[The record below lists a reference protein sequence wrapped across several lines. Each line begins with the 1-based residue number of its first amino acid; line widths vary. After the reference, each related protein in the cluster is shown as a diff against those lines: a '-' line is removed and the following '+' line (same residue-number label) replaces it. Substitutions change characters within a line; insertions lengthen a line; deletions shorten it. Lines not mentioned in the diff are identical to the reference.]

1 MKENI
6 MGIDKSGLEDD
17 VRLIRD
23 LKTRDGSE
31 SSDHF
36 TMTFTSN
43 LWFDNLQLEP
53 NWKRHFI
60 DKEKRKKLYMLYDA
74 LKMKADK
81 NNQFVTAMAL
91 NLYQELDIPESTI
104 KKYLSQL
111 VEMNLLTK
119 PKHGAYQLTDLS
131 IVADEEE
138 EKY

>member
-1 MKENI
+1 M
-6 MGIDKSGLEDD
+6 M
-17 VRLIRD
+17 
-23 LKTRDGSE
+23 
-31 SSDHF
+31 
-36 TMTFTSN
+36 
-43 LWFDNLQLEP
+43 
-53 NWKRHFI
+53 
-60 DKEKRKKLYMLYDA
+60 
-74 LKMKADK
+74 
-81 NNQFVTAMAL
+81 L